1 MYPVR
6 AVSQRRTQSASCRRP
21 AVTGT
26 KAHRQNSAA
35 AQQQRQIAQQLLR
48 GACLRKA
55 GRAALGPAELIG
67 IPLLAQAL
75 ADGEHGLRLRIAR
88 GGIAAAVPEDEQRA
102 RSGHARLADHE
113 AIELGREL
121 PVDLA
126 KTVARRI
133 LAQAERLRQV
143 ASAAVRA
150 AGVAVRALH
159 LRHRHMD
166 GGRERIR
173 QDRDMRRR
181 VRPDLPGKQ
190 ARQAEEPGPADA
202 DRQAAAVFG
211 AEREA
216 LLREKFRCFA
226 RQVIAHL
233 DATQDAAWRA
243 AGGRDLARDHAVL
256 PAACR
261 EPERKRGQPAAPQ
274 HDESRQRR
282 QHRHAERGQ
291 RCPGM
296 GKSKGQRTAGRRQ
309 QPQQPGAQHP
319 LPHQLLNSRTAGCG
333 TRSRIS
339 ASTDRAVSSC
349 RRARGASTRRWA
361 QTSGAASATSSGRT

>member
-1 MYPVR
+1 M
-6 AVSQRRTQSASCRRP
+6 
-21 AVTGT
+21 
-26 KAHRQNSAA
+26 
-35 AQQQRQIAQQLLR
+35 
-48 GACLRKA
+48 
-55 GRAALGPAELIG
+55 
-67 IPLLAQAL
+67 
-75 ADGEHGLRLRIAR
+75 
-88 GGIAAAVPEDEQRA
+88 
-102 RSGHARLADHE
+102 
-113 AIELGREL
+113 
-121 PVDLA
+121 DLA

-233 DATQDAAWRA
+233 DAAQDAAWRA
-243 AGGRDLARDHAVL
+243 AGGHDLARDLAVL
-256 PAACR
+256 PPTCR

-309 QPQQPGAQHP
+309 QPQQPGAQHS